1 MKIYLQEVNF
11 FMELLHNLW
20 NVVSTEDENLTKYGI
35 LIFTFVEIYVTM
47 KLATTILEINY
58 TKKQRNA
65 YICIMSVLFVLSTLF
80 IPKQFS
86 IFIHLILTPII
97 FKMIFKTSVIKSILA
112 DILPMLISVV
122 IESIYAKLCFLILN
136 KTYLDIQ
143 YILIY
148 RIPIMIV
155 IYLTIFVI
163 SILVKFIKENLSVL
177 EQIDSYRKRLL
188 IINLIFIIL
197 LIAIQFYL
205 VIFYNRY
212 LPLYITLISL
222 LSLIAYSTVSLYS
235 LIKGINLDITKRE
248 LEQSELHNKTLEL
261 LYNNVSAFKHDFS
274 NIITALG
281 GYIDTKNLDGLE
293 RYYNQLIDECHIN
306 NNLSTLNPNV
316 INNPAVYNIL
326 ATKYYKADEL
336 GIKIHL
342 QIFINLNTLKLDVYE
357 FCRILGILLDNA
369 IEAASNCDEKIVNIE
384 INDIRHNKYQVL
396 TIENTYSNKNIDISR
411 LSEKG
416 YTSKTEEKGSHGIGL
431 WQVDKMIKKHNN
443 IILDTSKDE
452 KFFKQ
457 ELVIYY

>member
-163 SILVKFIKENLSVL
+163 SIFVKFIKENLSVL

-336 GIKIHL
+336 GITIHL